1 MALLFYF
8 FFGWEKWFY
17 DTLLLDKHINLN
29 AKLWHGSQKKKKK
42 NLKTDILRN
51 ILRNF
56 KRYFNVL
63 FWLWKDI
70 LELSQ
75 RTKSDAATP
84 RQFKGTA

>member
-1 MALLFYF
+1 MQN
-8 FFGWEKWFY
+8 Y
-17 DTLLLDKHINLN
+17 DTDP
-29 AKLWHGSQKKKKK
+29 QKKKKK
-42 NLKTDILRN
+42 LKTD

-63 FWLWKDI
+63 FWLWKNI